1 MFEDELHG
9 RIVGK
14 AAILLVEAKVREV
27 EMDNQRRWLIPVFL
41 QDICLGFRFAPLNQ
55 YQYEL
60 AGQTAIPY
68 GSVILLTVLPPPSIP
83 AFPLRVRSCGSPGF
97 WESLRLLPKREPSPF
112 SSPFTPFVGFTDGCL
127 NPDGGLLELADGDRE
142 G

>member
-1 MFEDELHG
+1 MIKEGGLFRYFFKIYDG
-9 RIVGK
+9 
-14 AAILLVEAKVREV
+14 
-27 EMDNQRRWLIPVFL
+27 VF
-41 QDICLGFRFAPLNQ
+41 A
-55 YQYEL
+55 
-60 AGQTAIPY
+60 Y
-68 GSVILLTVLPPPSIP
+68 GSVILLTALPPPSGP
-83 AFPLRVRSCGSPGF
+83 ALPLRVRSCGSPGF